1 MEELVERAKNGEKEA
16 YSELINMIKK
26 DMFNKLRYKISEPED
41 IEDIIQD
48 TIIIGYTKI
57 KQLRDNKRF
66 KTWMM
71 KILNNECN
79 RFYNDKKRKDEIN
92 DKYISNS
99 LSIKNEN
106 LEEKLE
112 FDNIIKNLN
121 DTDKE
126 IMKLYY
132 EDNLSSEQ
140 ISKLLGMNTN
150 TIKSKISRGHK
161 KIKDT
166 YKKVLMTILILC
178 LVTTGVVLGRDI
190 IKYLKSIFDLSSIG
204 RNNDG
209 VLSAI
214 ETKEWIQNTEM
225 EYIELSPGYKIRI
238 DYLLMDDINMYM
250 VFDLLCE
257 EEQREYNRM
266 SIVDLIIK
274 DEMGNIICNEKDI
287 MENSISKLRGW
298 KGIESNSNN
307 NIRELT
313 YMISDG
319 YPRIKRIDMT
329 LSGIVLYNDKNSNTE
344 RKVIKE
350 KEINISLDIDEK
362 FINRN
367 VVEYVQE
374 GIDSEYNVKKAI
386 ITDTGFYAVIETNK
400 SNVKFEL
407 ETNKKEYKCKSRF
420 LKMNYNG
427 EIKYY
432 HLILSDIKL
441 DEKQTEL
448 ILQSEDKVIKLKN
461 EIIRSHFLCVPTIR
475 SHMHSYSIRT
485 ITFKHNTSI
494 T

>member
-79 RFYNDKKRKDEIN
+79 RFYNDKQRKDEIN

-178 LVTTGVVLGRDI
+178 L
-190 IKYLKSIFDLSSIG
+190 
-204 RNNDG
+204 
-209 VLSAI
+209 
-214 ETKEWIQNTEM
+214 
-225 EYIELSPGYKIRI
+225 
-238 DYLLMDDINMYM
+238 
-250 VFDLLCE
+250 
-257 EEQREYNRM
+257 EQ
-266 SIVDLIIK
+266 
-274 DEMGNIICNEKDI
+274 
-287 MENSISKLRGW
+287 
-298 KGIESNSNN
+298 
-307 NIRELT
+307 
-313 YMISDG
+313 
-319 YPRIKRIDMT
+319 
-329 LSGIVLYNDKNSNTE
+329 
-344 RKVIKE
+344 
-350 KEINISLDIDEK
+350 
-362 FINRN
+362 
-367 VVEYVQE
+367 QE
-374 GIDSEYNVKKAI
+374 
-386 ITDTGFYAVIETNK
+386 
-400 SNVKFEL
+400 
-407 ETNKKEYKCKSRF
+407 
-420 LKMNYNG
+420 
-427 EIKYY
+427 
-432 HLILSDIKL
+432 
-441 DEKQTEL
+441 
-448 ILQSEDKVIKLKN
+448 
-461 EIIRSHFLCVPTIR
+461 
-475 SHMHSYSIRT
+475 
-485 ITFKHNTSI
+485 
-494 T
+494 

>member
-79 RFYNDKKRKDEIN
+79 RFYNDKQRKDEIN

-257 EEQREYNRM
+257 EEQSEYNRM
-266 SIVDLIIK
+266 SILDLIIK
-274 DEMGNIICNEKDI
+274 DENGNILSNETDV
-287 MENSISKLRGW
+287 MGTTLAKLEGW
-298 KGIESNSNN
+298 KNIESDFNN
-307 NIRELT
+307 NIRELK
-313 YMISDG
+313 YMISEG
-319 YPRIKRIDMT
+319 YPKMCNLNISFSEIT
-329 LSGIVLYNDKNSNTE
+329 LYNDKNPNIGSKSIN
-344 RKVIKE
+344 E
-350 KEINISLDIDEK
+350 KEINISIEIDEK

-367 VVEYVQE
+367 VLEYIQQE
-374 GIDSEYNVKKAI
+374 VDDEYNVKKAI
-386 ITDTGFYAVIETNK
+386 LTDTGFYAIVETKNSK
-400 SNVKFEL
+400 INFTVGAN
-407 ETNKKEYKCKSRF
+407 NKKYRC
-420 LKMNYNG
+420 NYRILNKDYR
-427 EIKYY
+427 EDKYY
-432 HLILSDIKL
+432 HLIIADIELQSIESELILKSENKDIKL
-441 DEKQTEL
+441 K
-448 ILQSEDKVIKLKN
+448 K
-461 EIIRSHFLCVPTIR
+461 
-475 SHMHSYSIRT
+475 
-485 ITFKHNTSI
+485 
-494 T
+494 

>member
-1 MEELVERAKNGEKEA
+1 MCNVTADGGKMEELVERAKNGEKEA
-16 YSELINMIKK
+16 YSELITMIKK
-26 DMFNKLRYKISEPED
+26 DMFNILRYKISEPED

-57 KQLRDNKRF
+57 KQLRNNKHF
-66 KTWMM
+66 KTWMI

-79 RFYNDKKRKDEIN
+79 KFYNDKQRKDEIN
-92 DKYISNS
+92 DKYINNS
-99 LSIKNEN
+99 IGIKNDN

-112 FDNIIKNLN
+112 FDNMIKDLK

-140 ISKLLGMNTN
+140 ISKLLGINTN

-178 LVTTGVVLGRDI
+178 LVTTGVVLGKDI
-190 IKYLKSIFDLSSIG
+190 INYLKSIFDLSTVDQS
-204 RNNDG
+204 NNG

-225 EYIELSPGYKIRI
+225 EYIDLAPGYKIRI
-238 DYLLMDDINMYM
+238 DYLLIDDINMYM

-257 EEQREYNRM
+257 EEQSEYNRM
-266 SIVDLIIK
+266 NIVDLIIK
-274 DEMGNIICNEKDI
+274 DEEGNVICNEKDI
-287 MENSISKLRGW
+287 MENSISKLSGW
-298 KGIESNSNN
+298 KRIESNSNK

-319 YPRIKRIDMT
+319 YPNIERLDIT
-329 LSGIVLYNDKNSNTE
+329 LSGIVLYNDKDSNKE
-344 RKVIKE
+344 SKVINE
-350 KEINISLDIDEK
+350 KGINISIDIDEK

-374 GIDSEYNVKKAI
+374 EIDSEYNVKKAI
-386 ITDTGFYAVIETNK
+386 ITDTGFYAVVETEK
-400 SNVKFEL
+400 SNVKFTL
-407 ETNKKEYKCKSRF
+407 ETNNKRYKCNYRF
-420 LKMNYNG
+420 LKMDYNG
-427 EIKYY
+427 EIQYY
-432 HLILSDIKL
+432 HLILADIKL
-441 DEKQTEL
+441 HEMETEAI
-448 ILQSEDKVIKLKN
+448 ILKSADKVIKLK
-461 EIIRSHFLCVPTIR
+461 
-475 SHMHSYSIRT
+475 
-485 ITFKHNTSI
+485 K
-494 T
+494 

>member
-1 MEELVERAKNGEKEA
+1 MEELVKRAKNGEKEA
-16 YSELINMIKK
+16 YSELIIMIKK
-26 DMFNKLRYKISEPED
+26 DMFNTLRYKISEPED

-79 RFYNDKKRKDEIN
+79 KFYNDKQRKDEIN
-92 DKYISNS
+92 DKYINNS
-99 LSIKNEN
+99 ISIKNEN

-112 FDNIIKNLN
+112 FNNMIKDLN
-121 DTDKE
+121 DVDKE

-140 ISKLLGMNTN
+140 ISKLLGINTN

-178 LVTTGVVLGRDI
+178 LVTTGVVFGKDI

-225 EYIELSPGYKIRI
+225 EYIDLAPGYKIRI

-257 EEQREYNRM
+257 EEQSEYNRM
-266 SIVDLIIK
+266 SILDLIIK
-274 DEMGNIICNEKDI
+274 DENGNILSNETDV
-287 MENSISKLRGW
+287 MGTTLAKLEGW
-298 KGIESNSNN
+298 KNIESDFNN
-307 NIRELT
+307 NIRELK
-313 YMISDG
+313 YMISEG
-319 YPRIKRIDMT
+319 YPKMCNLNISFSEIT
-329 LSGIVLYNDKNSNTE
+329 LYNDKNPNIGSKSIN
-344 RKVIKE
+344 E
-350 KEINISLDIDEK
+350 KEINISIEIDEK

-367 VVEYVQE
+367 VLEYIQQE
-374 GIDSEYNVKKAI
+374 VDDEYNVKKAI
-386 ITDTGFYAVIETNK
+386 LTDTGFYAIIETTK
-400 SNVKFEL
+400 SNVNFEL
-407 ETNKKEYKCKSRF
+407 EMNRNKYRCKNRF

-432 HLILSDIKL
+432 HLILADIKL
-441 DEKQTEL
+441 NKIETEL
-448 ILQSEDKVIKLKN
+448 ILKSEDKVIKLK
-461 EIIRSHFLCVPTIR
+461 
-475 SHMHSYSIRT
+475 
-485 ITFKHNTSI
+485 K
-494 T
+494 